1 MAYRQPID
9 WKILGTPYGC
19 CSWAVIDGSV
29 TVRVPS
35 GSRSAKIAGLSPE
48 SLAQLLM
55 HELAFEQNCG
65 G

>member
-35 GSRSAKIAGLSPE
+35 GSRSAKIEGPSPE